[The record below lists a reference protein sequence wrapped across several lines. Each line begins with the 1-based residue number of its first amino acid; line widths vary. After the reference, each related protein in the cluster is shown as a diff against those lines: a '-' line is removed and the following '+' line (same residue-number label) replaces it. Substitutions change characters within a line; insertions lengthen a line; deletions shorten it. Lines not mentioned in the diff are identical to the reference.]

1 MTLRTPTINA
11 AEDQESM
18 NLLYRQSGSPMED
31 RSQTVVAMREL
42 CGRRSNDDGDTP
54 LESDKQPP
62 LSNVY
67 GNGPLVLSD
76 IPESCKNQEGG
87 VVLGIDEAGR
97 GTCVTPD
104 LASLRSSCR

>member
-1 MTLRTPTINA
+1 
-11 AEDQESM
+11 M

-31 RSQTVVAMREL
+31 RSQAVAAMREL
-42 CGRRSNDDGDTP
+42 CGIRNTDGNTP
-54 LESDKQPP
+54 PETNKPP

-76 IPESCKNQEGG
+76 IPESCRNQQGG

-97 GTCVTPD
+97 GTCVNPD
-104 LASLRSSCR
+104 LASVWPLCRSLFLTHFLHPGRSAI